1 MIKLESVTKKFD
13 KKVILDSISFN
24 INNNKIIGLL
34 GKNGA
39 GKTTLMRLITGYFL
53 PDEGVISIFNK
64 DISLNPIEVKKNIGY
79 FPENCPLYDDMKV
92 DEFLKYRAR
101 IKGVLPRHVNK
112 RLRQVLKDCDISDHG
127 KFLIKNLSKG
137 YRQRVGLADS
147 LIHNPKILVLDEPT
161 AGLDPK
167 QIKEFRMLIKELS
180 KNHIIFLSSHI
191 MHEIEVLCDEIIILD
206 KGKII
211 STDRINKSYNNL
223 NFSKNIYVELKID
236 ILNFKKIVDELNYIN
251 VRSIK
256 EIDDIWLSAELDL
269 RDNKTSD
276 ALSNDLFKKEIKVRI
291 LNVKKSNLENAFI
304 ELMN

>member
-167 QIKEFRMLIKELS
+167 QIKEFRTLIKELS

-211 STDRINKSYNNL
+211 STDRINKSYDKF
-223 NFSKNIYVELKID
+223 NFSKNIYIELKID

-269 RDNKTSD
+269 KDNKTSD
-276 ALSNDLFKKEIKVRI
+276 TLSSDLFKKEIKVRI

>member
-24 INNNKIIGLL
+24 INDNKVIGLL

-101 IKGVLPRHVNK
+101 IKGVLPSHVNK

-223 NFSKNIYVELKID
+223 NFSKNIYIELKID

-276 ALSNDLFKKEIKVRI
+276 ALSSDLFKKEIKVRI

>member
-13 KKVILDSISFN
+13 KKIILDSISFN
-24 INNNKIIGLL
+24 INSNKIIGLL

-101 IKGVLPRHVNK
+101 INGVLPRHVNK

-223 NFSKNIYVELKID
+223 NFSKNIYIELKID

-276 ALSNDLFKKEIKVRI
+276 ALSSDLFKKEIKVRI

>member
-211 STDRINKSYNNL
+211 STDIINKSYNNL
-223 NFSKNIYVELKID
+223 NFSKNIYIELKID

-276 ALSNDLFKKEIKVRI
+276 ALSSDLFKKEIKVRI

>member
-180 KNHIIFLSSHI
+180 QNHIIFLSSHI

-211 STDRINKSYNNL
+211 STDIINKSYNNL
-223 NFSKNIYVELKID
+223 NFSKNIYIELKID

-276 ALSNDLFKKEIKVRI
+276 ALSSDLFKKEIKVRI

>member
-147 LIHNPKILVLDEPT
+147 LIHNPKILVLS
-161 AGLDPK
+161 A
-167 QIKEFRMLIKELS
+167 LIP
-180 KNHIIFLSSHI
+180 
-191 MHEIEVLCDEIIILD
+191 
-206 KGKII
+206 
-211 STDRINKSYNNL
+211 
-223 NFSKNIYVELKID
+223 
-236 ILNFKKIVDELNYIN
+236 FKRTI
-251 VRSIK
+251 
-256 EIDDIWLSAELDL
+256 
-269 RDNKTSD
+269 
-276 ALSNDLFKKEIKVRI
+276 
-291 LNVKKSNLENAFI
+291 
-304 ELMN
+304 

>member
-24 INNNKIIGLL
+24 INDNKVIGLL

-112 RLRQVLKDCDISDHG
+112 RLRQDLKDCDISDHG

-223 NFSKNIYVELKID
+223 NFSKNIYIELKID

-276 ALSNDLFKKEIKVRI
+276 ALSSDLFKKEIKVRI

>member
-53 PDEGVISIFNK
+53 PDEGVITIFNK

-223 NFSKNIYVELKID
+223 NFSKNIYIELKIN

-276 ALSNDLFKKEIKVRI
+276 ALSSDLFKKEIKVRI

>member
-13 KKVILDSISFN
+13 KKVILDSISFT

-223 NFSKNIYVELKID
+223 NFSKNIYIELKID

-276 ALSNDLFKKEIKVRI
+276 ALSSDLFKKEIKVRI

>member
-112 RLRQVLKDCDISDHG
+112 RLRQVLKDCDISDHA

-223 NFSKNIYVELKID
+223 NFSKNIYIELKID
-236 ILNFKKIVDELNYIN
+236 ILNFKKIVDELNYID

-276 ALSNDLFKKEIKVRI
+276 ALSSDLFKKEIKVRV

>member
-1 MIKLESVTKKFD
+1 MIKLESVTKSFD
-13 KKVILDSISFN
+13 KKIVLDSISFN
-24 INNNKIIGLL
+24 INDNKIIGLL

-53 PDEGVISIFNK
+53 PNEGTISIFDK

-101 IKGVLPRHVNK
+101 IKGVLPRHINK
-112 RLRQVLKDCDISDHG
+112 RLRQVLKDCDISDYRN
-127 KFLIKNLSKG
+127 FLIKNLSKG

-167 QIKEFRMLIKELS
+167 QIIEFRNLIKDLS

-191 MHEIEVLCDEIIILD
+191 MQEVEVLCDEIIIIHN
-206 KGKII
+206 GKIV
-211 STDRINKSYNNL
+211 STDYVKKYNSNL
-223 NFSKNIYVELKID
+223 NFSKNIYVELKTNN
-236 ILNFKKIVDELNYIN
+236 LNFNKIIEEINYIN
-251 VRSIK
+251 VK
-256 EIDDIWLSAELDL
+256 TCNKIDDIWLSAELDL
-269 RDNKTSD
+269 RNNKTSENL
-276 ALSNDLFKKEIKVRI
+276 LSDLLNKGIKVRI
-291 LNVKKSNLENAFI
+291 LNVKKQNLENTFI

>member
-1 MIKLESVTKKFD
+1 M
-13 KKVILDSISFN
+13 
-24 INNNKIIGLL
+24 

-147 LIHNPKILVLDEPT
+147 LIHNPKILVLDEPNHE
-161 AGLDPK
+161 LDPK
-167 QIKEFRMLIKELS
+167 QIKEFRTLIKS
-180 KNHIIFLSSHI
+180 
-191 MHEIEVLCDEIIILD
+191 CP
-206 KGKII
+206 KII
-211 STDRINKSYNNL
+211 
-223 NFSKNIYVELKID
+223 
-236 ILNFKKIVDELNYIN
+236 
-251 VRSIK
+251 
-256 EIDDIWLSAELDL
+256 
-269 RDNKTSD
+269 
-276 ALSNDLFKKEIKVRI
+276 
-291 LNVKKSNLENAFI
+291 
-304 ELMN
+304 

>member
-167 QIKEFRMLIKELS
+167 QIKEFRTLIKELS
-180 KNHIIFLSSHI
+180 KNHIIFLSSSR
-191 MHEIEVLCDEIIILD
+191 VY
-206 KGKII
+206 
-211 STDRINKSYNNL
+211 SINTLRRLVKNL
-223 NFSKNIYVELKID
+223 NLIKPLKIK
-236 ILNFKKIVDELNYIN
+236 KKI
-251 VRSIK
+251 
-256 EIDDIWLSAELDL
+256 AE
-269 RDNKTSD
+269 
-276 ALSNDLFKKEIKVRI
+276 
-291 LNVKKSNLENAFI
+291 
-304 ELMN
+304 

>member
-223 NFSKNIYVELKID
+223 NFSKNIYIELKID

-269 RDNKTSD
+269 SDNKTSD
-276 ALSNDLFKKEIKVRI
+276 ALSSDLFKKEIKVRI

>member
-211 STDRINKSYNNL
+211 SS
-223 NFSKNIYVELKID
+223 S
-236 ILNFKKIVDELNYIN
+236 
-251 VRSIK
+251 S
-256 EIDDIWLSAELDL
+256 
-269 RDNKTSD
+269 
-276 ALSNDLFKKEIKVRI
+276 
-291 LNVKKSNLENAFI
+291 
-304 ELMN
+304 